1 MHHQT
6 DLYETVT
13 WTLSAG
19 DFIPIIHITGVYLT
33 PDIKVPTS
41 EIKNPYTTLND
52 FHTPSPHSSQNL
64 HCQYYHVLTG
74 DFNSWVGTQ
83 QEEHLTN
90 YSGFSHIPIRIGDP
104 HPQRQPQGRVPN
116 STSNTNNARARG
128 KILLDFLNH
137 HTLIIAYD
145 RFFPSPQDST
155 YENK

>member
-1 MHHQT
+1 
-6 DLYETVT
+6 
-13 WTLSAG
+13 
-19 DFIPIIHITGVYLT
+19 
-33 PDIKVPTS
+33 
-41 EIKNPYTTLND
+41 
-52 FHTPSPHSSQNL
+52 
-64 HCQYYHVLTG
+64 
-74 DFNSWVGTQ
+74 VGTQ

-104 HPQRQPQGRVPN
+104 HPQRQPQGRDPN
-116 STSNTNNARARG
+116 STSTTNNARARG